1 MERTHRIDRRLNPR
15 DLHLFMVVA
24 EHGNISRAADSL
36 AISRPVISRTI
47 ASLERTLGVPL
58 FDRSPQGVE
67 PTLYGRA
74 LRKLAVIVSD
84 DLRQG
89 MQEIEF
95 LADPTAGEL
104 RIGCN
109 ESMTA
114 GLVTAAIGRLSKRY
128 PKLIFHKELGTSDV
142 LPQQTLRERR
152 CELVVAMHITPQP
165 DMDAESLF
173 HERPLVWVGPRSKWL
188 GRRKIRLADLAD
200 EPWILTKFDVQPGAP
215 FFEAFRAVGL
225 PVPQARITS
234 SSFASRNTLMASGHF
249 LTLIPDSMLEFG
261 PKPSSIKVLPVV
273 LPRWRQ
279 PIAIITLKNRTLS
292 PLAQLLIKSIRE
304 LAAPLAKREK
314 RAADRVPLAPIP
326 NP

>member
-1 MERTHRIDRRLNPR
+1 MERTPRIDRRLNPR

-47 ASLERTLGVPL
+47 ASLEHTLGVPL

-74 LRKLAVIVSD
+74 LHKLAVTVFD
-84 DLRQG
+84 DVRQG

-114 GLVTAAIGRLSKRY
+114 GLVTAAIGRLSRRY
-128 PKLIFHKELGTSDV
+128 PKLIFHMELGTSDV
-142 LPQQTLRERR
+142 LPQTLRERR
-152 CELVVAMHITPQP
+152 CELVVAMQITPQP
-165 DMDAESLF
+165 DMDAEALF
-173 HERPLVWVGPRSKWL
+173 HEQPLVWVGRRSKWL
-188 GRRKIRLADLAD
+188 GRRKIRLAELAD

-225 PVPQARITS
+225 SVPQARITS
-234 SSFASRNTLMASGHF
+234 SSFASRYTLMATGHF

-261 PKPSSIKVLPVV
+261 PKPSSINVLPVA

-292 PLAQLLIKSIRE
+292 PVAQLLIGCIRE
-304 LAAPLAKREK
+304 LAARLAKREK
-314 RAADRVPLAPIP
+314 RAAARVPFAPIP
-326 NP
+326 NS